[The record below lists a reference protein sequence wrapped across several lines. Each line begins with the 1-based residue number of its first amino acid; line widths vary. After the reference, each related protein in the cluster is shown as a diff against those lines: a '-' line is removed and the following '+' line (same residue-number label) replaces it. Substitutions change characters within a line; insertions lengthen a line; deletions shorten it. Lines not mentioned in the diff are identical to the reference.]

1 MTLAL
6 FYLFAAILVL
16 AALRVVTTKNP
27 VHAALSLV
35 LSFFTGA
42 MLWMLIKA
50 EFLAVSLVLIYIGAV
65 MVLFLFVVMMLD
77 INFEALRKGFWR
89 FFPVAGTVAAIMLAE
104 MLLVLTHGKAAP
116 EQALLPQPE
125 AGYNIAKALGRL
137 IYTDYFLPF
146 QLAAV
151 LLLVGM
157 IAAIALTLRKRKT
170 THYQNPSEQVAVKAV
185 DRLRIVKVPTEKPA
199 HAPDET
205 QNGENAG
212 C

>member
-6 FYLFAAILVL
+6 FYLFAIILVL
-16 AALRVVTTKNP
+16 SALRVVTANNP
-27 VHAALSLV
+27 VHAALYLV
-35 LSFFTGA
+35 LSFFTAA

-77 INFEALRKGFWR
+77 INFESLRKGFWR
-89 FFPVAGTVAAIMLAE
+89 FVPVAGVVAAIMLGE
-104 MLLVLTHGKAAP
+104 MLLVLTHRFAAIP
-116 EQALLPQPE
+116 GAQLAEPA
-125 AGYNIAKALGRL
+125 AGFNSAKALGRL

-157 IAAIALTLRKRKT
+157 IAAIALTLRKRKNT
-170 THYQNPSEQVAVKAV
+170 RYQNPAMQVAVRAT
-185 DRLRIVKVPTEKPA
+185 DRVRVVKMASEKSASAETEQPEK
-199 HAPDET
+199 
-205 QNGENAG
+205 NGENA
-212 C
+212 